1 MIVISRQIKRNL
13 IINSLREGKTHLNGF
28 RGATIKRLDF
38 ITPALVEY
46 RADFVIHI
54 GFNDITQNTVDQ
66 RDMKDSVNRIINVG
80 KKCLYSGLKVIISS
94 IFITKRFKHTRID
107 YNNYVV
113 SHEKIIG
120 KNSDVLRIPR
130 VKNLNR
136 LIMGDLN
143 TNSISNKFDQLKL
156 FALGSYSYFYR
167 NQIGI
172 NVSYFPVYDRWL

>member
-1 MIVISRQIKRNL
+1 
-13 IINSLREGKTHLNGF
+13 
-28 RGATIKRLDF
+28 
-38 ITPALVEY
+38 
-46 RADFVIHI
+46 
-54 GFNDITQNTVDQ
+54 
-66 RDMKDSVNRIINVG
+66 MKDSVNRIINVG
-80 KKCLYSGLKVIISS
+80 KKCLYSGPKVIISS

-136 LIMGDLN
+136 LIMGNLN

-172 NVSYFPVYDRWL
+172 NVSYFPVYDRWLWRTISFWQKHKWGWSSYFIREDIPSKLMRICYHMTMREFLLI